1 MKIIYL
7 ENEIHEAQQNRRILQ
22 LVEQKPVKNNESRC
36 YVGYGAKKQIQ
47 NYKSYLFKKRQQ
59 KWPPKNVSRSDR
71 TVKTSDWPKP
81 KVQWDFFEKRREKSS
96 PRNVSRS

>member
-36 YVGYGAKKQIQ
+36 YVGYGAKKQTQ
-47 NYKSYLFKKRQQ
+47 NYKSDLFEKRWE
-59 KWPPKNVSRSDR
+59 KSPSKNVSRS
-71 TVKTSDWPKP
+71 
-81 KVQWDFFEKRREKSS
+81 
-96 PRNVSRS
+96 